1 MTESANTATGASSN
15 QNGESNSADE
25 VLSELFD
32 KYRARGRGYTG
43 RRARRKRGLSK
54 NERVTKQ
61 TIENAEDD
69 LERQRGWVPSPGMY
83 RSKTGTGPS
92 KYDPRPIGAIL
103 DKEVRDR
110 DWQRSLATGQV
121 IGRWD
126 EIVGDVVAQHCPIDS
141 FSGGRLVV
149 QADSTA
155 WAQELKILL
164 PEVMGAIDRAVGV
177 GIVESVVVL
186 APRAP
191 SWKHGPRSVPGR
203 GPRDTYG

>member
-1 MTESANTATGASSN
+1 MTEPTDKSSGVSSN
-15 QNGESNSADE
+15 QKDSGDSADD

-32 KYRARGRGYTG
+32 KYRSRGRGYTG
-43 RRARRKRGLSK
+43 RRPRRKRRLTPGA
-54 NERVTKQ
+54 VTNR
-61 TIENAEDD
+61 IVEEAEDA
-69 LERQRGWVPSPGMY
+69 LEHHHGWVPSPGMY

-121 IGRWD
+121 IGQWE
-126 EIVGDVVAQHCPIDS
+126 EIVGDVVAQHCPIES
-141 FSGGRLVV
+141 FDGGRLVV

-155 WAQELKILL
+155 WAQQLKILL
-164 PEVMGAIDRAVGV
+164 PEVMGAIDRAVGS

-186 APRAP
+186 PPRAP